1 MKKIISVLVSSVIGA
16 SAIASMPG
24 SAASK
29 KAAKEKSGLIVL
41 GDSIASGYTLKGQI
55 PYNYGDICG
64 DYLGCDVSNYAVS
77 GDDTDDLL
85 AFIDGMTTAQK
96 SNVADAKYIVV
107 SIGGNDIIEYIS
119 KRLLAFAATKTD
131 YKFFNDGYT
140 AADIPEKPSYSVL
153 MKMLNFRGE
162 GGIEEYAGKGMSSL
176 LELSN
181 VVGDIGADLS
191 STKGDNE
198 GYIAN
203 TMIPKVQKVS
213 DKLKAI
219 NPDAKI
225 IVQNVY
231 QPFQFEP
238 TFVEANFGSTSNKAR
253 ILNIVRYQ
261 LEAIMDAY
269 TEGLQSVDGIDVV
282 DVKAQFTSLNKEPS
296 NSAPGYANYFVDIQ
310 TQRLSEADIHPNQ
323 KGHLAIA
330 AAILDKIGELHDDKG
345 LLSEVYNSL
354 SDKGKY
360 PEIALETYKKVAG
373 KEAVITTSTTS
384 TTTTTTTTT
393 KKPTT
398 TSTTSTTTTS
408 TTKKTTTT
416 STTSTTTS
424 STSTTTTTTTTKKP
438 TTSSTTTTS
447 TTTQP
452 VTTTTTQPAPK
463 LMLGDV
469 NNDKHI
475 DSVDASQLL
484 REYALVSTGKTSIFD
499 GDQKIAGDVD
509 KNGMIDSVDASKVLS
524 YYAYA
529 SNTTGIVK
537 SLEEFL
543 KK

>member
-1 MKKIISVLVSSVIGA
+1 MFFNTWLNILIILRRIFMKKMISVLVSSVIGA

-41 GDSIASGYTLKGQI
+41 GDSIASGYTVKGQI

-64 DYLGCDVSNYAVS
+64 DYLGCDVSNYAVP

-107 SIGGNDIIEYIS
+107 SIGGNDMIEYIS
-119 KRLLAFAATKTD
+119 KRLIAFAATKTD
-131 YKFFNDGYT
+131 YKFFNDGYS
-140 AADIPEKPSYSVL
+140 ANDIPEKITFGEL
-153 MKMLNFRGE
+153 MKILNIRGE

-198 GYIAN
+198 GYIVN
-203 TMIPKVQKVS
+203 TVIPKVQKVS

-238 TFVEANFGSTSNKAR
+238 TFVETNFGSTSNKAR

-282 DVKAQFTSLNKEPS
+282 DVKAQFTSLDKEPS
-296 NSAPGYANYFVDIQ
+296 NSAPGHANYFVDIQ

-330 AAILDKIGELHDDKG
+330 AAILDKIGDLHDDKG

-373 KEAVITTSTTS
+373 KEAVVTTSTTS
-384 TTTTTTTTT
+384 TTTTTTTTSTT

-408 TTKKTTTT
+408 TTKKPTTT
-416 STTSTTTS
+416 
-424 STSTTTTTTTTKKP
+424 
-438 TTSSTTTTS
+438 STTTTS

-452 VTTTTTQPAPK
+452 VTTTTTQPATK

-469 NNDKHI
+469 NDDKHI

-484 REYALVSTGKTSIFD
+484 REYALVSTAKTSIFD
-499 GDQKIAGDVD
+499 GDQKTAGDVD

-529 SNTTGIVK
+529 SNTSGVIK